1 MKEGKK
7 KITAKKN
14 MSSAKKAAPKN
25 EPPKVKKV
33 DVEEINKDFED
44 VENEDRRLIV
54 FIAIAILVIV
64 GTVIGLLVGCE
75 KKENNK
81 PEPNKP
87 NTDVVVPEKPDEKG
101 KDDGVR
107 TREIVRKV
115 RSVYHAKKKNS
126 SGSGKK
132 TVTTYNVT
140 FYLGEDSETE
150 EVEKGKPSTSYVP
163 VGYSECTYYKDPEFT
178 EEYDIT
184 GNITENVN
192 VYMQCTAIEYSVVY
206 ESSDEKVSITSTN
219 PTTYMVTDGEVALTD
234 PTLTVNTTDQ
244 TTDETVEDVFFG
256 GWYTNTGLTN
266 KVTSL
271 NKEVLKT
278 VGDDNVI
285 HIYAKITNEEPVE
298 EEVVDEPTTE
308 VPDAEPMQ
316 MAKEGATE
324 EETLEAETEE
334 LETEVEEETL
344 EVTETTP
351 VVETPVEEEPTEE
364 VETTE
369 PTEEVV
375 VEETEEEI
383 VEVPETEVTEVEETE
398 PEVEEVV
405 VETPVAIEEVPEV
418 EEVQD
423 KTPVAIEEV
432 PEVEE
437 APVEP
442 KQTPVIEEVV
452 IVKETTPE
460 VTEIEKEPVK
470 EVVEPPVEVVT
481 PVKKEEPAKKV
492 VEEKEPEVTE
502 VEDTEEETALE
513 SEE

>member
-87 NTDVVVPEKPDEKG
+87 NSDVVVPEKPDEKG

-219 PTTYMVTDGEVALTD
+219 PTTYMVTEGEVALTD
-234 PTLTVNTTDQ
+234 PTLTVNTADQ

-298 EEVVDEPTTE
+298 EVVVDEPTTE

-316 MAKEGATE
+316 MAKESATE

-334 LETEVEEETL
+334 FETEVEEGETL

-375 VEETEEEI
+375 VEEPEE
-383 VEVPETEVTEVEETE
+383 TEVEEVEVASE
-398 PEVEEVV
+398 PEVEEVQD
-405 VETPVAIEEVPEV
+405 ETPVAIEEVPEV
-418 EEVQD
+418 EE
-423 KTPVAIEEV
+423 EV
-432 PEVEE
+432 KETR
-437 APVEP
+437 VEP
-442 KQTPVIEEVV
+442 EQTPVIEEVV

-502 VEDTEEETALE
+502 VEDTEEETA
-513 SEE
+513 EETEE

>member
-219 PTTYMVTDGEVALTD
+219 PTTYMVTEGEVALTD

-298 EEVVDEPTTE
+298 EVVVDGPTTE

-375 VEETEEEI
+375 VEETEEEM

-405 VETPVAIEEVPEV
+405 VE
-418 EEVQD
+418 
-423 KTPVAIEEV
+423 TPVAIEEV

>member
-107 TREIVRKV
+107 PREIVRKV

-150 EVEKGKPSTSYVP
+150 EVEKGKPSTTYVP
-163 VGYSECTYYKDPEFT
+163 TGYSECTYYKDPEFT

-219 PTTYMVTDGEVALTD
+219 PTTYMVTEGEVALTD

-256 GWYTNTGLTN
+256 GWYTDTGLTN

-308 VPDAEPMQ
+308 VLDAEPMQ

-334 LETEVEEETL
+334 FETEVEEGETL
-344 EVTETTP
+344 EAIETTP
-351 VVETPVEEEPTEE
+351 VVETPVEEELTEE

-369 PTEEVV
+369 PTEEVETIEPTEEVV
-375 VEETEEEI
+375 VEEPEEEI

-418 EEVQD
+418 EE
-423 KTPVAIEEV
+423 EV
-432 PEVEE
+432 KETR
-437 APVEP
+437 VEP
-442 KQTPVIEEVV
+442 EQTPVIEEVV

-460 VTEIEKEPVK
+460 VPEIEKEPVK

-502 VEDTEEETALE
+502 VEDTEEET
-513 SEE
+513 EEETEE

>member
-150 EVEKGKPSTSYVP
+150 EVEKGKPSISYVP

-219 PTTYMVTDGEVALTD
+219 PTTYMVTEGEVALTD
-234 PTLTVNTTDQ
+234 PTLTVNTTEQ

-256 GWYTNTGLTN
+256 GWYTDTGLTN

-383 VEVPETEVTEVEETE
+383 VEVPETEVTEVEE
-398 PEVEEVV
+398 VV

-423 KTPVAIEEV
+423 ETPVAIEEV

-442 KQTPVIEEVV
+442 EQTPVIEEVV

-481 PVKKEEPAKKV
+481 PVKKEEPVKKV